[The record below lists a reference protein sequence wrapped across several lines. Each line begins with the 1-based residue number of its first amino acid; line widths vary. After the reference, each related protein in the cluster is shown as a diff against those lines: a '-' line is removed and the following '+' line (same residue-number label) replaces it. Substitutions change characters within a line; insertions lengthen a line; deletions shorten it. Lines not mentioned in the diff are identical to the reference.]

1 MINAG
6 TAIGTES
13 AELFVAIIKRKRI
26 LGQLALRDR
35 KSRRGKPYRYAKCT
49 TALGL
54 AICAV
59 TTIGYNRV
67 RQNRIADVSALTPT
81 KVMKGLIKRRR
92 NKLAPICSSLKVDLE
107 VRSAVP

>member
-1 MINAG
+1 MIIAG

-35 KSRRGKPYRYAKCT
+35 ESRRGKPYRYAKCT

-59 TTIGYNRV
+59 TTVGYNRI
-67 RQNRIADVSALTPT
+67 RRNRIADVSALTPT
-81 KVMKGLIKRRR
+81 MVMRVLIKRRKNR
-92 NKLAPICSSLKVDLE
+92 SAPICSSLKVDLE